1 MPGTLAA
8 GRFRGRGD
16 QGADGGLRAALG
28 MARADGRYT
37 MTYDE
42 PAEEFAMDVTLTPEL
57 ERLIHDKV
65 ASGLYT
71 SEDEVIREALRL
83 LKDRDELRIFAV
95 EDLRR
100 EVQKGLDQLD
110 RGESVLLDSERIK
123 AEGRRRLAG
132 GCE

>member
-1 MPGTLAA
+1 
-8 GRFRGRGD
+8 
-16 QGADGGLRAALG
+16 
-28 MARADGRYT
+28 
-37 MTYDE
+37 
-42 PAEEFAMDVTLTPEL
+42 MDVTLTPEL

-83 LKDRDELRIFAV
+83 LKDRDELRILAV

-110 RGESVLLDSERIK
+110 RGESVLLDAERIK

-132 GCE
+132 G

>member
-1 MPGTLAA
+1 
-8 GRFRGRGD
+8 
-16 QGADGGLRAALG
+16 
-28 MARADGRYT
+28 
-37 MTYDE
+37 
-42 PAEEFAMDVTLTPEL
+42 MDVTLTPEL
-57 ERLIHDKV
+57 ERLVHEKV

-83 LKDRDELRIFAV
+83 LKDRDELRLLAV

-110 RGESVLLDSERIK
+110 RGESVFLDPERIK

-132 GCE
+132 G

>member
-1 MPGTLAA
+1 
-8 GRFRGRGD
+8 
-16 QGADGGLRAALG
+16 
-28 MARADGRYT
+28 
-37 MTYDE
+37 MTDDE

-83 LKDRDELRIFAV
+83 LKDRDELRILAV

-110 RGESVLLDSERIK
+110 RGESVLLDSERIQ

-132 GCE
+132 G

>member
-1 MPGTLAA
+1 
-8 GRFRGRGD
+8 
-16 QGADGGLRAALG
+16 
-28 MARADGRYT
+28 
-37 MTYDE
+37 
-42 PAEEFAMDVTLTPEL
+42 MDVTLTPEF

-71 SEDEVIREALRL
+71 SEDEVIWEALRL
-83 LKDRDELRIFAV
+83 LKDRDELRILAV

-110 RGESVLLDSERIK
+110 RGESVLLDAERIK

-132 GCE
+132 G

>member
-1 MPGTLAA
+1 
-8 GRFRGRGD
+8 
-16 QGADGGLRAALG
+16 
-28 MARADGRYT
+28 
-37 MTYDE
+37 
-42 PAEEFAMDVTLTPEL
+42 MDITLTPEF
-57 ERLIHDKV
+57 ERLIQDKV

-83 LKDRDELRIFAV
+83 LKDRDELRLLAV

-110 RGESVLLDSERIK
+110 RGESVLLDAGRIK

-132 GCE
+132 G

>member
-1 MPGTLAA
+1 
-8 GRFRGRGD
+8 
-16 QGADGGLRAALG
+16 
-28 MARADGRYT
+28 
-37 MTYDE
+37 
-42 PAEEFAMDVTLTPEL
+42 MDVTLTPEL

-83 LKDRDELRIFAV
+83 LKDRDELRLLAV

-110 RGESVLLDSERIK
+110 RGESVLLDPERIK
-123 AEGRRRLAG
+123 TEGRRRLAG
-132 GCE
+132 G

>member
-1 MPGTLAA
+1 
-8 GRFRGRGD
+8 
-16 QGADGGLRAALG
+16 
-28 MARADGRYT
+28 
-37 MTYDE
+37 
-42 PAEEFAMDVTLTPEL
+42 MDVTLTPEF

-83 LKDRDELRIFAV
+83 LKDRDELRLLAV

-110 RGESVLLDSERIK
+110 RGESVLLDPEHIK

-132 GCE
+132 G

>member
-1 MPGTLAA
+1 
-8 GRFRGRGD
+8 
-16 QGADGGLRAALG
+16 
-28 MARADGRYT
+28 MA
-37 MTYDE
+37 YDE
-42 PAEEFAMDVTLTPEL
+42 PPEEFAMDVTLPPEL

-71 SEDEVIREALRL
+71 SEDEVIRKALWL
-83 LKDRDELRIFAV
+83 LKDRDELRSLAV

-123 AEGRRRLAG
+123 SEGRRRLAG
-132 GCE
+132 G